1 MNVSKPATLRL
12 LSQQPRAGPDTQL
25 LNGALPPAD
34 RSSSTNSVPQS
45 ESREAASLTAQ
56 RLAKPS
62 DIGQARNI
70 SNGAKRYWINH
81 LCKYRNAQNLAWP
94 KLTTAVADLVVSE
107 RSIQNYRR
115 ELIEANWICLPDGDA
130 GGRPPA
136 GASGGVVIHLH
147 PDGKACRLPK
157 VESKQR
163 AAQAKVRP
171 KQTADL
177 PTAVPKGE
185 EPAPFPDLTNTRKGE
200 AVAPLRVK
208 KTTEKGE
215 NGDAHIRNELLIEL
229 LKEEPSTTSSRA
241 CATNRE
247 DLPRSPGDDN
257 NRRLPDLGDV
267 RNSIFEDLERM
278 CDPLVEINGQGRAR
292 ILRAGVRNSFSL
304 AQLRY
309 AWRRD
314 ARVETGGVIRLAENW
329 AIDAAHFKRWPQCFD
344 CEDTGVL
351 VLQQKL
357 ALSAGN
363 ENHEY
368 LTRAGQRSLA
378 RLYRD
383 YQRNG
388 PAYCACARGVEL
400 QDDSRSAATE
410 QPSPPQVPGPSE
422 RDRERPRDLVDSTA
436 SKDPDGKGKDPQ
448 GGLAVAP
455 EIAALESAHICPAC
469 KGTRGSQR
477 YGAWHL
483 CLSCLGMGD
492 FWTEEEFRCRGEC
505 PQCRGTGKIRDRR
518 QQYGPT
524 CKRPPRLTA
533 CPSCGATGK
542 LRPVCPCL

>member
-1 MNVSKPATLRL
+1 M
-12 LSQQPRAGPDTQL
+12 
-25 LNGALPPAD
+25 NGALPPAE
-34 RSSSTNSVPQS
+34 RSPSTTSVPHS
-45 ESREAASLTAQ
+45 EDGEVASLTAD
-56 RLAKPS
+56 RLARPS

-70 SNGAKRYWINH
+70 SNGAKRYWMNH

-94 KLTTAVADLVVSE
+94 KLATAAADLVVSE
-107 RSIQNYRR
+107 RSVQNYRR

-130 GGRPPA
+130 GGRPPV
-136 GASGGVVIHLH
+136 GTSGGIVIHLH
-147 PDGKACRLPK
+147 PDGKACRLPR

-163 AAQAKVRP
+163 AAQANKARSQ
-171 KQTADL
+171 QTADS
-177 PTAVPKGE
+177 PAAVPKGE
-185 EPAPFPDLTNTRKGE
+185 EPASFPDLTNRRKGE

-241 CATNRE
+241 CETYRA
-247 DLPRSPGDDN
+247 DLPTSSGDDD
-257 NRRLPDLGDV
+257 NRRLSDLGEL

-278 CDPLVEINGQGRAR
+278 CDPLHEINGQGRAR
-292 ILRAGVRNSFSL
+292 ILRAAEKNSFSL

-329 AIDAAHFKRWPQCFD
+329 AIDAAHFQRWPQCFD

-357 ALSAGN
+357 GLRAGN
-363 ENHEY
+363 ENHEN
-368 LTRAGQRSLA
+368 LTRAGERSLA

-388 PAYCACARGVEL
+388 PAYCTCARGVEL
-400 QDDSRSAATE
+400 QDGSRTIATE
-410 QPSPPQVPGPSE
+410 QPSLPQVPGPKE
-422 RDRERPRDLVDSTA
+422 RDREQPRDLVDSTA
-436 SKDPDGKGKDPQ
+436 PKDHGGKEKDRQ
-448 GGLAVAP
+448 GSLAGPP
-455 EIAALESAHICPAC
+455 EIAALESAHICPGC
-469 KGTRGSQR
+469 KGARGSQR

-483 CLSCLGMGD
+483 CLSCLGTGD
-492 FWTEEEFRCRGEC
+492 FSTEEEFRRRGEC
-505 PQCRGTGKIRDRR
+505 PQCRGTGKIHDRS

-542 LRPVCPCL
+542 LRPFCPCV